1 MVSVLKLE
9 TNLLTMNLSL
19 SADNNGD
26 STASPIKR
34 EIRTPSFAMLF
45 HRLLTK
51 EPIIAILQQSAKP

>member
-1 MVSVLKLE
+1 
-9 TNLLTMNLSL
+9 MNLSQ

-51 EPIIAILQQSAKP
+51 EPIIAILQQSAKL